1 MTPPEADD
9 TAGPPPSLPR
19 PHRRSLV
26 AFTMV
31 AAGCAVARHAPMVP
45 APAWL
50 GLAAAALIVA
60 ALGRTMAARLA
71 LAAAAALAGAGWF
84 ALRIHEA
91 PAGHLSEL
99 WAGAGGDAPLII
111 AVEGMVA
118 EPARRMDPARAPGA
132 LAHLA
137 GAGREASWRITVD
150 VDRLL
155 TVAGPVAARGRVR
168 VWVPCR
174 DAGAPFPA
182 GPGERVRLSGELEP
196 PPRPMNPGAPD
207 RRLWAAQEGGA
218 GVLRVPNIELVERLE
233 PVGGAAWAVRSRWVR
248 LIAGLRAGAAGALDA
263 AAGAGEGGGESRAML
278 AALLLGEY
286 DSAAQDVASAFTR
299 QGLVHLLAISG
310 FHLVVIAWAALGLIR
325 LTGERGGL
333 EPALVA
339 ALVVLY
345 LLVVPAEAPVL
356 RAGLMALAFLAA
368 EAAGRRYDRLT
379 VLGWIALGLILWR
392 PMDLWSLGFQLSCGI
407 VAVLL
412 WQGRA
417 WHDRLWGVP
426 LRGTIRSGPPG
437 IVASGAR
444 WLWGVSKGLISTS
457 VLCWAVAAPLVA
469 HHTGIVSPLAAPA
482 GVLIVPLVTV
492 LLWAGYTA
500 LALGAVA
507 PGVAGVVGGALE
519 RLASWTAGIVR
530 WLDHVPGT
538 VLWLP
543 SVSAL
548 WAAAATAVVLYWF
561 ARGHRRDRAA
571 WATAAV
577 VAAWLAVEVLVM
589 PGVSWRGRAR
599 VDALSVGDGAC
610 MLVRAGRGGRGLS
623 GEDAMLWDCGS
634 VRTGMGLREL
644 PRAVRALGAW
654 RVRTAV
660 VTHAHLDHVSALPD
674 VVAPLGIRR
683 VLVSPATAA
692 AAQRDG
698 SSVAGVLLRELRRRG
713 VEVRVVRA
721 GERFRLGEATVEFLW
736 PEDGFAG
743 SSALRTN
750 EASLVARVTVAT
762 DGGERR
768 VLLTG
773 DIGPVAMGALM
784 ADGERI
790 RADVIELPHHG
801 SVSPAAMGFV
811 AAVAPRVVLQSTGP
825 RRVGDPRW
833 GALRDGRRWLTTAAE
848 GAVWAEIR
856 RDGEIGAGSLHGSGE
871 RASGE

>member
-1 MTPPEADD
+1 
-9 TAGPPPSLPR
+9 
-19 PHRRSLV
+19 
-26 AFTMV
+26 
-31 AAGCAVARHAPMVP
+31 MVP
-45 APAWL
+45 APAWF
-50 GLAAAALIVA
+50 GLAAAVQIVA
-60 ALGRTMAARLA
+60 ALGRALVARLA

-84 ALRIHEA
+84 ALRIHEI

-99 WAGAGGDAPLII
+99 WIGAGAGTPLVIT
-111 AVEGMVA
+111 VEGMVA
-118 EPARRMDPARAPGA
+118 EPARLMDPARAPGA
-132 LAHLA
+132 MAALAA
-137 GAGREASWRITVD
+137 AGREAHWRVAVD
-150 VDRLL
+150 VDRL
-155 TVAGPVAARGRVR
+155 VADAGPMRARGRVR

-174 DAGAPFPA
+174 DAGASFPVA
-182 GPGERVRLSGELEP
+182 PGERVRLSGELEP
-196 PPRPMNPGAPD
+196 PRPPMNPGAPD
-207 RRLWAAQEGGA
+207 RRLWAAQDGDA
-218 GVLRVPNIELVERLE
+218 GVLRVPNIALVEPLGA
-233 PVGGAAWAVRSRWVR
+233 PGGAAWAVRSRWVR
-248 LIAGLRAGAAGALDA
+248 LIAGLRAGAASALDA
-263 AAGAGEGGGESRAML
+263 AAGSAEGGGESRAML

-333 EPALVA
+333 EPVLVA
-339 ALVVLY
+339 TLVVLY

-356 RAGLMALAFLAA
+356 RAGAMVLAFLVA

-426 LRGTIRSGPPG
+426 LRGTLRSGPPG
-437 IVASGAR
+437 ILAAAAR
-444 WLWGVSKGLISTS
+444 WLWGVVKGLISTS

-482 GVLIVPLVTV
+482 GVLIVPLVTA

-507 PGVAGVVGGALE
+507 PVAAGVVGGVLE

-543 SVSAL
+543 SVSAP
-548 WAAAATAVVLYWF
+548 WAAAATAVALYWF
-561 ARGHRRDRAA
+561 ARGHRRERGA
-571 WATAAV
+571 WAMTAA

-589 PGVSWRGRAR
+589 PGLSWRGRVR
-599 VDALSVGDGAC
+599 VDALSVGDGTC
-610 MLVRAGRGGRGLS
+610 MLVRAGRGLS

-634 VRTGMGLREL
+634 VRTGMGVREL

-692 AAQRDG
+692 AAQRD
-698 SSVAGVLLRELRRRG
+698 SASVAGVLLRELRGRG

-721 GERFRLGEATVEFLW
+721 GDRLRLGAATVEFLW
-736 PEDGFAG
+736 PEDDFAG
-743 SSALRTN
+743 VSALRIN

-784 ADGERI
+784 ADAGATGGAE
-790 RADVIELPHHG
+790 VIELPHHG
-801 SVSPAAMGFV
+801 SVNPAALEFV
-811 AAVAPRVVLQSTGP
+811 QAVGPAAVLQSTGP

-833 GALRDGRRWLTTAAE
+833 DPLRRGRRWLTTAAE

-856 RDGEIGAGSLHGSGE
+856 SDGEVAAGSLRGPES
-871 RASGE
+871 RAAIGGGTR